1 MNQTADP
8 LVSMIVLSYNQSR
21 FVSETLESVKAQTY
35 KTTELI
41 IIDDC
46 STDDSGAT
54 IEHWLREH
62 GMQCVFIRHQTNQG
76 ICKSFNDALRAA
88 NGKYISAVASDDV
101 WLPEKIA
108 RQVAIMEAETDQVG
122 VLYSDAFQIDE
133 SGNLLAEM
141 FIAAHRKLSEM
152 PQGQILN
159 TLLEGNFIP
168 GMTTLIRRSCY
179 DKVGLYDEH
188 LPWEDWD
195 MWLRIARHYSFLYLP
210 TPSAKYRHHEKSLSH
225 SNRAIM
231 LKGSFNVLL
240 KHFSLGHLNQD
251 QKSTLSGRLLWLSEE
266 LYSRNDSETSDIL
279 LAAWQATGNR
289 KAAWMYRFATLGA
302 SWRNWQR
309 AYNFRNRLQS
319 FRGKPLNPEG
329 FS

>member
-35 KTTELI
+35 KATQLI
-41 IIDDC
+41 IVDDC
-46 STDDSGAT
+46 SSDDSVAT
-54 IEHWLREH
+54 IDRWLKKNGIHCE
-62 GMQCVFIRHQTNQG
+62 FIRHQKNLG
-76 ICKSFNDALRAA
+76 ICKSLNNAMAVA
-88 NGKYISAVASDDV
+88 TGKYISMVASDDV
-101 WLPEKIA
+101 WLPDKIA

-141 FIAAHRKLSEM
+141 FIAAHRKLPEM

-195 MWLRIARHYSFLYLP
+195 MWLRIARHYLFLYSS
-210 TPSAKYRHHEKSLSH
+210 TPSAKYRYHEKSLSH

-231 LKGSFNVLL
+231 LKSSFNVLL

-251 QKSTLSGRLLWLSEE
+251 QKSTLSGKLLRLSEE

-289 KAAWMYRFATLGA
+289 KAAWMYRFATLGV
-302 SWRNWQR
+302 SCRNWQR

-319 FRGKPLNPEG
+319 FRGKLLNPKG